1 MTNNKYTNGKIYKIT
16 DTSYNECYIGSTV
29 QTLSQ
34 RIAGHRGNHKQF
46 LKDKKVRLV
55 SVYTLF
61 DNYGLENCKIEL
73 LELCPCNSLI
83 ELRQR
88 EGYYIKA
95 LECVNKN
102 IAGRTQREYVNENKD
117 KLSELRKQHNIENK
131 DTLSEHRK
139 QHYNENKDTITEC
152 RKQYER
158 ENKDKISDRRQKYY
172 NENKDTIRQRRKQQ
186 YNENKDKI
194 TERRKEYRSENKDKL
209 KEQRHQQYMKHKI
222 TQLNNSS
229 SKNNAIDNLS
239 HTENQEDNTNRNIL
253 NLV

>member
-1 MTNNKYTNGKIYKIT
+1 M
-16 DTSYNECYIGSTV
+16 
-29 QTLSQ
+29 
-34 RIAGHRGNHKQF
+34 AGHRSNHKQF
-46 LKDKKVRLV
+46 LNNKKVRLV

-73 LELCPCNSLI
+73 LELWSCNSLI

-95 LECVNKN
+95 LECINKN
-102 IAGRTQREYVNENKD
+102 IAGRTQREYAFENRD
-117 KLSELRKQHNIENK
+117 KTSELRKQHNIEHK
-131 DTLSEHRK
+131 DAISEHRK

-172 NENKDTIRQRRKQQ
+172 NENKDKISERKQKY
-186 YNENKDKI
+186 YNENKDKLK
-194 TERRKEYRSENKDKL
+194 ERRKQYKSENQDKL
-209 KEQRHQQYMKHKI
+209 REQRHQQYMKHKI
-222 TQLNNSS
+222 TQLNNNTMHNA
-229 SKNNAIDNLS
+229 KNTPS
-239 HTENQEDNTNRNIL
+239 HTEHQEDNTNNEVL